1 VPDRSVG
8 VEEEFLLVDPN
19 SCAPRAVAST
29 VLRAADDLDGDL
41 TNELHAEQLET
52 GTSPRRELDE
62 IGREIVDRRGEA
74 ATAARRAGVAAVP
87 LATYPL
93 PVDPHVNDGP
103 RYRAMLSRFGRTAAE
118 QLTCGCHVHV
128 AVDSDEEAVA
138 VVDRIQPWLP
148 VLLALTVNSP
158 FWDGLDSGYGSYRSQ
173 VWGRWPSAGPTGPF
187 GSAAEYRRFT
197 EELLRTDT
205 VLDRGMLYFDAR
217 PSHHHPTV
225 EVRVA
230 DVCRDPRDTLLLA
243 ALTRGLVETAAR
255 EWAAGR
261 PLKPARP
268 EMLRLAAWRA
278 ARSGIDDAL
287 LLPHDWRPLPAAD
300 VVAALIAHVAPA
312 LDEAGDRDG
321 VDELWRDLRHRRPG
335 AHHQRLAYRDHGLHG
350 VVNDAVAA
358 ARA

>member
-1 VPDRSVG
+1 MPDRSVG

-52 GTSPRRELDE
+52 GTSPRTGLDE

-128 AVDSDEEAVA
+128 AVESDEEAVA

-197 EELLRTDT
+197 EELLRT
-205 VLDRGMLYFDAR
+205 
-217 PSHHHPTV
+217 
-225 EVRVA
+225 
-230 DVCRDPRDTLLLA
+230 LLL
-243 ALTRGLVETAAR
+243 L
-255 EWAAGR
+255 
-261 PLKPARP
+261 
-268 EMLRLAAWRA
+268 
-278 ARSGIDDAL
+278 
-287 LLPHDWRPLPAAD
+287 
-300 VVAALIAHVAPA
+300 
-312 LDEAGDRDG
+312 RDG
-321 VDELWRDLRHRRPG
+321 TDD
-335 AHHQRLAYRDHGLHG
+335 
-350 VVNDAVAA
+350 
-358 ARA
+358 